1 MARVARFFGWL
12 LLALLVLLLLAAA
25 WAWWAVGRG
34 RPAMEGEVSLPGL
47 SAPVT
52 IQRDEKGTPTIT
64 GATRQDVA
72 VALGYL
78 HGQERFFRMD
88 AMRRYAAGELS
99 ALMGDSTLKVDEAI
113 RVHRFRAR
121 ARQMVAALTP
131 DERRL
136 MDAYVA
142 GVNRGLADLP
152 GRPFE
157 YWLLR
162 TSPRPWQTE
171 DSVLAVFAMYLNLQ
185 PATPRYELDV
195 ARAEKAVGPEMAAFL
210 YPITNELDAPI
221 DGSKLPEPPMPT
233 GLRKAAPA
241 ATGAAAPEPAV
252 VGSNNWAVS
261 GAHTA
266 TGAALVA
273 NDMHLGLDVPAIWFR
288 ARMIVR
294 PAPGSSEQPLDATG
308 VTLPGTPFLV
318 AGSNRHIAWGYTN
331 SYIDTS
337 DAVIGEWVDEKA
349 GRYRTPAGPQTIRRI
364 VERLCVRAD
373 CRDFPV
379 RETIWGPIIGK
390 DAFGHDIAMQWTAHA
405 PDAIRLAPALAME
418 QAKTVPE
425 ALAIAHQSGIPQQNF
440 TVGDSSGNI
449 AWTIIGR
456 VPRRFGF
463 DGRHAVS
470 FADGTKGWN
479 GYLSPEETPTVVNP
493 VGGRIWT
500 ANARVVG
507 GDSFAKLGFGG
518 YDTAARA
525 GRIRDR
531 LLAREQFAPK
541 DFLSIQLDDTATRN
555 IFWQQQLLAELAR
568 RPKDAKLQALVAPVQ
583 AWGERAVPD
592 SVGYRI
598 VNQFRQEVV
607 NGIYEGWIGKPDGDP
622 MRKSWVSSQAEGPVR
637 RLLRERPAGLVP
649 PGAKSWDAFLDHALA
664 EVLDDI
670 AEKAGG
676 DVKAYR
682 WGEVGKA
689 GVRHPLSR
697 AIPGLSRFLDPPDVS
712 IPGDAPTV
720 RAAAPGFGASE
731 RFAVSPGREEEGL
744 FHMPGGQAG
753 NPRTP
758 WYLAGHDDWVEGRAT
773 PFLPGKTRW
782 TLELR
787 PAAAQQP

>member
-12 LLALLVLLLLAAA
+12 LLVILLLLALAAA

-52 IQRDEKGTPTIT
+52 IERDAQGTPTII
-64 GATRQDVA
+64 GNNRQDVA
-72 VALGYL
+72 AALGYL

-88 AMRRYAAGELS
+88 ALRRYAAGELS
-99 ALMGDSTLKVDEAI
+99 VLIGDGTLKTDEAI

-121 ARQMVAALTP
+121 ARQTVAALTP
-131 DERRL
+131 EERRL
-136 MDAYVA
+136 MNAYVA

-157 YWLLR
+157 YWILR
-162 TSPRPWQTE
+162 ASPRPWQAE

-185 PATPRYELDV
+185 PATPRYEMDI

-210 YPITNELDAPI
+210 YPLTSELDAPI
-221 DGSKLPEPPMPT
+221 DGTVLPEPPMPSAVRAA
-233 GLRKAAPA
+233 GAVASRAPA
-241 ATGAAAPEPAV
+241 PEMAV

-266 TGAALVA
+266 SGAALVA

-294 PAPGSSEQPLDATG
+294 PAAGSSEQPLDEAG

-331 SYIDTS
+331 SYIDTA
-337 DAVIGEWVDEKA
+337 DAVIVEWVDEKA
-349 GRYRTPAGPQTIRRI
+349 GRYRTPAGPQTIRRV

-379 RETIWGPIIGK
+379 RETIWGPIVGK
-390 DAFGHDIAMQWTAHA
+390 DAFGRDIAMQWTAHA

-418 QAKTVPE
+418 QAKTVAE
-425 ALAIAHQSGIPQQNF
+425 AIDIAHRSGIPQQNF
-440 TVGDSSGNI
+440 AVGDTSGAI
-449 AWTIIGR
+449 GWTVIGR

-463 DGRHAVS
+463 DGTHAVS
-470 FADGTKGWN
+470 FADGSKGWN
-479 GYLSPEETPTVVNP
+479 GYLEPGETPTVVNP
-493 VGGRIWT
+493 ANGRIWT
-500 ANARVVG
+500 ANARVIG
-507 GDSFAKLGFGG
+507 GEGFAKLGFGG
-518 YDTAARA
+518 YDIGARA

-531 LLAREQFAPK
+531 LLAQEQFAPK
-541 DFLSIQLDDTATRN
+541 DFLSIQLDDVSIRN
-555 IFWQQQLLAELAR
+555 SFWQKQLLAELAR
-568 RPKDAKLQALVAPVQ
+568 HKADARLQALVEPVRD
-583 AWGERAVPD
+583 WGGRAVPD

-598 VNQFRQEVV
+598 VSQFRQEVV
-607 NGIYEGWIGKPDGDP
+607 NGLYEAWIGKPEGDP
-622 MRKSWVSSQAEGPVR
+622 TRKSYVASQAEGPTR

-649 PGAKSWDAFLDHALA
+649 PGARNWDAFVDKALA
-664 EVLDDI
+664 EVLADI
-670 AEKAGG
+670 DEKAGG

-682 WGEVGKA
+682 WGEVGMA

-697 AIPGLSRFLDPPDVS
+697 AIPALSRFLDPPDVAV
-712 IPGDAPTV
+712 PGDAATV

-758 WYLAGHDDWVEGRAT
+758 WYLAGHQDWVEGRAA
-773 PFLPGKTRW
+773 PFLPGATRW
-782 TLELR
+782 TLRLS
-787 PAAAQQP
+787 PAPEQP